1 MSNIRGALLGRFP
14 GLESDVNADGD
25 DDLEIQA
32 PEEGV
37 DATGAQ
43 TDGENIVEGD
53 LVEAAEETREVDS
66 ANAEAGELEDTADSL
81 ESFLLAAQLGQRQG
95 GWSGREALAYSVG
108 LDATLKRLGAD
119 HSAVVPSLESFTGSE
134 RQRIDA
140 CVSVENKIK
149 DALISIW
156 EAIKRAVNKVM
167 AFIKKWWVKIFDGA
181 SRLKKRA
188 EAIRK
193 KAENTSGTAK
203 EKKFTTSTYANLHV
217 SKAMPNSTAIKTA
230 LDGIAT
236 TIKELTA
243 GRTDSGYGQLVDDVV
258 DNVQKFADADG
269 SGSINEAADTLSGS
283 CKKYAGQMTLT
294 FVKGASA
301 SEDDRKRFYGSIASA
316 VVVPQFSKTGELP
329 GGKVLWVL
337 TAVAP
342 DVKGNDNGQLGRNL
356 AAAFRVSGRVSLAD
370 YSPKKVEID
379 NSKEVPVLEIGGVIE
394 ICDGVIDMCQPIID
408 YKLGFANYEKKNSA
422 ALGKVDAVL
431 RKANN
436 GKTEDKTA
444 RERAELTRGLAQ
456 AVGSIIRNRGTSIT
470 NVVNYGVSL
479 GRNALVYSVQS
490 LAQYR
495 D

>member
-53 LVEAAEETREVDS
+53 LVEAAEDTREVDS
-66 ANAEAGELEDTADSL
+66 ADAEAGELEDTADSL

-95 GWSGREALAYSVG
+95 GWSDREALAYSVG
-108 LDATLKRLGAD
+108 LDATLKRIGAD

-193 KAENTSGTAK
+193 KAENTTGSAK
-203 EKKFTTSTYANLHV
+203 ESKITTSTYSQLHIA
-217 SKAMPNSTAIKTA
+217 KAMPTSKQLVETISGLAESLKT
-230 LDGIAT
+230 
-236 TIKELTA
+236 LTS
-243 GRTDSGYGQLVDDVV
+243 GRLESGYGDVTDALVD
-258 DNVQKFADADG
+258 NLQKFADAEGGGVISDVVKALQVENSKYLTSMNLSYFSVAMSDKDKERLSAGLG
-269 SGSINEAADTLSGS
+269 SAGRAFTS
-283 CKKYAGQMTLT
+283 KKTP
-294 FVKGASA
+294 V
-301 SEDDRKRFYGSIASA
+301 
-316 VVVPQFSKTGELP
+316 LP
-329 GGKVLWVL
+329 GGKILYYFQSGAGM
-337 TAVAP
+337 TN
-342 DVKGNDNGQLGRNL
+342 GENNGQLGRNL
-356 AAAFRVSGRVSLAD
+356 ATVFRLAGKVTLTD
-370 YSPKKVEID
+370 AEAKKVEID
-379 NSKEVPVLEIGGVIE
+379 SSKEVKILEIGEVIQ
-394 ICDGVIDMCQPIID
+394 ICDAVIDLCQPIID
-408 YKLGFANYEKKNSA
+408 YKLGFANYEKKNSS
-422 ALGKVDAVL
+422 ALGKVDAAL

-436 GKTEDKTA
+436 GKSEDKTA

-456 AVGSIIRNRGTSIT
+456 AIGSIIRNRGTSIS
-470 NVVNYGVSL
+470 NVVNYSVSL

>member
-66 ANAEAGELEDTADSL
+66 ADAEAGELEDTADSL
-81 ESFLLAAQLGQRQG
+81 ESFLLAAQLGQGQG

-119 HSAVVPSLESFTGSE
+119 HGAVVPSLESFTGSE

-167 AFIKKWWVKIFDGA
+167 AFIKKWWVKILDGA

-193 KAENTSGTAK
+193 KAENTSGSAK
-203 EKKFTTSTYANLHV
+203 EKKITTSTYHSLHV
-217 SKAMPNSTAIKTA
+217 SKAMPNAKQLTAA
-230 LDGIAT
+230 LEGVSSV
-236 TIKELTA
+236 IKELTSS
-243 GRTDSGYGQLVDDVV
+243 RQDSGYGTLVDEVV
-258 DNVQKFADADG
+258 DKLQEYADADG
-269 SGSINEAADTLSGS
+269 ASNVKEAMTFLLTQATKINKDTSLTYVQTALTGEDLTKATAGLGGSSNNPLAFKS
-283 CKKYAGQMTLT
+283 
-294 FVKGASA
+294 V
-301 SEDDRKRFYGSIASA
+301 
-316 VVVPQFSKTGELP
+316 ELP
-329 GGKVLWVL
+329 GGKVFQRLSGSAKTGDVSQYGRYIASVFRL
-337 TAVAP
+337 TNKLTIVDFA
-342 DVKGNDNGQLGRNL
+342 
-356 AAAFRVSGRVSLAD
+356 S
-370 YSPKKVEID
+370 KKVELD
-379 NSKEVPVLEIGGVIE
+379 SSKEVNILEIGEVIHVCDAVIE
-394 ICDGVIDMCQPIID
+394 LCQPIID
-408 YKLGFANYEKKNSA
+408 YKLGFANYEKKNAA

-436 GKTEDKTA
+436 GKADDKGS
-444 RERAELTRGLAQ
+444 RERSELTRGLAQ
-456 AVGSIIRNRGTSIT
+456 AVGSIIRNRGTSIS
-470 NVVNYGVSL
+470 NAVNYGVSL

>member
-14 GLESDVNADGD
+14 GLESDVNADSD

-53 LVEAAEETREVDS
+53 LVEAAEETREVAS
-66 ANAEAGELEDTADSL
+66 ADAEAGELEDTADSL

-95 GWSGREALAYSVG
+95 GWSDREALAYSVG

-193 KAENTSGTAK
+193 KAENTTGSAK
-203 EKKFTTSTYANLHV
+203 EKKITTSTYSQLHIA
-217 SKAMPNSTAIKTA
+217 KAMPNATALVTAIEGLAGTVKA
-230 LDGIAT
+230 
-236 TIKELTA
+236 LTA
-243 GRTDSGYGQLVDDVV
+243 GQLDKEYGDTVDTLVE
-258 DNVQKFADADG
+258 NLQTFSDADG
-269 SGSINEAADTLSGS
+269 SGDLNEAV
-283 CKKYAGQMTLT
+283 KVVY
-294 FVKGASA
+294 FKGASLA
-301 SEDDRKRFYGSIASA
+301 TGAPLKFLTGNMGNDNLERFSAGIASA
-316 VVVPQFSKTGELP
+316 ATKFTARESAQLP
-329 GGKVLWVL
+329 GGKILYVFFAGAKS
-337 TAVAP
+337 TS
-342 DVKGNDNGQLGRNL
+342 GNDNGQQGRNIATL
-356 AAAFRVSGRVSLAD
+356 YRLTGKVSLGD
-370 YSPKKVEID
+370 YEKKKVEID
-379 NSKEVPVLEIGGVIE
+379 NSKEVATLEIGEVIQ
-394 ICDGVIDMCQPIID
+394 ICDAVIDLCQPIID

-422 ALGKVDAVL
+422 ALGKVDAAL

-436 GKTEDKTA
+436 GKHDDKTA

-456 AVGSIIRNRGTSIT
+456 AIGSIIRNRGTSIS
-470 NVVNYGVSL
+470 NVVNYSVSL